1 MNIWAIT
8 WRSNDGSSSGVLP
21 WAFTNE
27 GLADQAL
34 DVLVSQQGDKGY
46 GRMKMMVIDAK
57 PLEHSS
63 LPAKPGPRSAAPVSQ
78 LGEHWWRRIGGH
90 PHAGVTGVTPFDHGV
105 LTLRTLNALRAE
117 GIETLEQVV
126 CWREQWLLMLPNLG
140 RKSLNELKEYL
151 HSKGLELRK

>member
-21 WAFTNE
+21 WAFTDK

-57 PLEHSS
+57 PLEHPS
-63 LPAKPGPRSAAPVSQ
+63 LPEVVIYEARKV
-78 LGEHWWRRIGGH
+78 
-90 PHAGVTGVTPFDHGV
+90 PHYGVEGKTPFDAEW
-105 LTLRTLNALRAE
+105 LTVRTLNALMAE
-117 GIETLEQVV
+117 GITRLEQVV
-126 CWREQWLLMLPNLG
+126 CWRENELLRLPNFG